1 MFVDVLREK
10 IVTKGQKPGEPAKR
24 SGQYIP
30 VGPRGGQGGVEV
42 TIVKDKSLP
51 PTPKSGQ
58 VWEIVDPT
66 KNKSGRG

>member
-1 MFVDVLREK
+1 MSK
-10 IVTKGQKPGEPAKR
+10 TQGQKPGEPAKT

-30 VGPRGGQGGVEV
+30 VGKRGGQGGNEV
-42 TIVKDKSLP
+42 TIVKDKPLP

-58 VWEIVDPT
+58 VWVNVDPT